1 MSGVDLS
8 GIRRGFPNLHSIH
21 DARPSQEQAFKVY
34 LILKQHGP
42 KHMAHALQPSK
53 K

>member
-8 GIRRGFPNLHSIH
+8 PIRSGFPNLHSIQV
-21 DARPSQEQAFKVY
+21 ARPSQEQEFKAC
-34 LILKQHGP
+34 LIPKQHGP
-42 KHMAHALQPSK
+42 RHMAHALQPSK